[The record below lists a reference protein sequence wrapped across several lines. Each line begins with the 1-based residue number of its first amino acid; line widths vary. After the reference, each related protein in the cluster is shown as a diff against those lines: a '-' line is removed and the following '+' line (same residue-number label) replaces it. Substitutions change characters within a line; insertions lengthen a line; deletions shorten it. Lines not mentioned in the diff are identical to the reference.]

1 MHAASVNPEPGSNSL
16 KNCISTEEI
25 SSSGQHLFQSYFVLA
40 SFLLFRVFKVFF
52 NEIFTQSCV
61 RSCFKILL
69 VVQFSKIVRRSEKKV
84 PLSKSARLLYITFPP
99 LSTPFLKVFWVFSK
113 IFFSFCRKIC
123 KNPVLHTGGFFFR
136 GCRPG
141 GNVRAVPLSFFRLP
155 AALLF
160 L

>member
-99 LSTPFLKVFWVFSK
+99 LSTPFPKFFKFFYQFMNIPQKCTSVPLQAAASK
-113 IFFSFCRKIC
+113 RR
-123 KNPVLHTGGFFFR
+123 NLHFPFPSL
-136 GCRPG
+136 RPG
-141 GNVRAVPLSFFRLP
+141 GLSRAYKYK
-155 AALLF
+155 
-160 L
+160 

>member
-69 VVQFSKIVRRSEKKV
+69 VVQFSKIVRRSEKKGS
-84 PLSKSARLLYITFPP
+84 PLEVSPIIIHHFSSLVNPFSEIFQIFLSIYEYSAKVHFCAPASRRVKTQELAFSLSFPP
-99 LSTPFLKVFWVFSK
+99 PRR
-113 IFFSFCRKIC
+113 SFTRI
-123 KNPVLHTGGFFFR
+123 
-136 GCRPG
+136 
-141 GNVRAVPLSFFRLP
+141 
-155 AALLF
+155 
-160 L
+160 